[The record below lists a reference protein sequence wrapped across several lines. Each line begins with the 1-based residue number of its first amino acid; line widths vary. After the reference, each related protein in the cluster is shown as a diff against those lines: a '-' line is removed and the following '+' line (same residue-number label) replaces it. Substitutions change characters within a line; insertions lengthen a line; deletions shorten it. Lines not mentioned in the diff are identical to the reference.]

1 MCRAGRLLECHR
13 PWLRRLAA
21 WTADGSSG
29 GGESITQWTTLG
41 ALWPAAAATAL
52 EIAQETGAQGPAAS
66 ALRLPALL
74 ADTAHGLVL
83 TLPAS
88 ALPREFAALLWAQA
102 VIRSFEAVRSAAQR
116 TQLGTDVVKA
126 LHTAFFAPG
135 GGSGGSAAAT
145 LFVTHA
151 ASHFAALG
159 SPERSQLK
167 LMRIITAAKR
177 CNITRGGSIG

>member
-1 MCRAGRLLECHR
+1 
-13 PWLRRLAA
+13 
-21 WTADGSSG
+21 
-29 GGESITQWTTLG
+29 
-41 ALWPAAAATAL
+41 
-52 EIAQETGAQGPAAS
+52 
-66 ALRLPALL
+66 
-74 ADTAHGLVL
+74 
-83 TLPAS
+83 
-88 ALPREFAALLWAQA
+88 
-102 VIRSFEAVRSAAQR
+102 VRSAAQR

-167 LMRIITAAKR
+167 LMRIITAALR
-177 CNITRGGSIG
+177 SAAAAAGPAASAEDAGASADADAVTVA